1 MWLMMADFSGDPGLR
16 METWKGAVVD
26 SSLGLDPEPPP
37 PHFDG
42 DRIVRQGLGCPC
54 GVCAGDAGF
63 SPGVETG
70 WMVSLKRL
78 NYFLELFQKHGGSGG
93 ELAFMS
99 RGLGTCCTL
108 LRARAACGREVQEPR
123 SLPGRGSVCSRSGC
137 SAKAGEAMVFC
148 GVFTVWAGGSSAVL
162 TGAGW
167 WAGCR
172 ARGRRGSHMTAVV
185 QGVVR
190 PWPWPPSTTACLY
203 VADQKRLSSACF

>member
-63 SPGVETG
+63 SPGVKTG
-70 WMVSLKRL
+70 WMVSPERL
-78 NYFLELFQKHGGSGG
+78 NCFLELFQKHGGSGG

-108 LRARAACGREVQEPR
+108 LRASRQGNGGDPGLLVAVRSKSHVHFLGEARFAAEAAAWLKLARRWFSVESSRCGLEVPLPCSPEPAGGRAAGQ
-123 SLPGRGSVCSRSGC
+123 G
-137 SAKAGEAMVFC
+137 
-148 GVFTVWAGGSSAVL
+148 AGGAA
-162 TGAGW
+162 T
-167 WAGCR
+167 
-172 ARGRRGSHMTAVV
+172 
-185 QGVVR
+185 
-190 PWPWPPSTTACLY
+190 
-203 VADQKRLSSACF
+203 